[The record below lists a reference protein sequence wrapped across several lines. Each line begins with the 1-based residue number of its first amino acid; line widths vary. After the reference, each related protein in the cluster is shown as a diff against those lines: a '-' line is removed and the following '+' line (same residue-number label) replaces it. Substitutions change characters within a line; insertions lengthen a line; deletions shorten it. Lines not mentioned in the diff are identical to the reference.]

1 MLTARRSAPAHKLL
15 ERTDLPMPEVG
26 RRAGFG
32 GEAMMRRYFAPRLAT
47 SHRSYLAV
55 FTGGSNPIAR

>member
-1 MLTARRSAPAHKLL
+1 
-15 ERTDLPMPEVG
+15 MPEVG